1 MKTRLTI
8 LLVLVMALC
17 LLAGH
22 AAAAGRYEAFSNGGI
37 VLGPGEPAITSSYN
51 GASILSVPID
61 NEATDWNAVMLNGG
75 NYDLQVKMQPPAPPA
90 AGYYCV
96 GAGAYMGGATYF
108 DDEMQK
114 QIAREEADKSS
125 SLPHISTNFPA
136 MEPDSTGMVL
146 IPAVCD
152 PSLGYQYE
160 QVCWRFTNGTDV
172 KYVYERYFFTA
183 KHSSSEPIT
192 LNARYVSADWQ
203 KPMENAYGVASAQR
217 ENGTLTL
224 YLDENVNYGMHF
236 EIALE
241 LSGPADASTAEIVVQ
256 INEEKRSFRGGRTV
270 DGTFRFSRRNNEQ
283 EEPLLLACQ
292 PTGSVQSYPACM
304 VKWYGKDR
312 KVLDYG
318 TLNIYTVPKEH
329 KPFTD
334 YLAENPQY
342 TDWYPLAT
350 SQMKVDNNMK
360 NCGIQT
366 TLSAGHI
373 SVEPSGKTPSGNPGE
388 IAYEINPPTV
398 DANGNPITEKI
409 TWVRIHSAGSGDSY
423 GRGKE
428 GPMIDESYFLPS
440 PKEVNNNGKV
450 DLGADHPVV
459 RYKAK
464 SVDVYLQQNYDP
476 WGAGIWLINWYTG
489 SEKPSGDTRPVS
501 SQYLVIETAQ
511 LFDFEREDPVALV
524 DRESDITSPVQYTM
538 LVKPAS
544 MASGLDG
551 WRLVARVD
559 LQNGV
564 DAYHRELYTINDTG
578 AKNKLT
584 LAKGET
590 MVLYMPY
597 PEGFAYGTE
606 QVFTLYHYA
615 TSNYKDEPETLTGTN
630 TPYGIRYEVSS
641 LSPFVHSWAKVEEP
655 VVTPTAAPAGTPD
668 VPAVP
673 PKAGDNTPVVLLAW
687 LAAMAVCA
695 MSLLV
700 GQKKRL

>member
-1 MKTRLTI
+1 MKTRSAI
-8 LLVLVMALC
+8 LLALVMALC

-37 VLGPGEPAITSSYN
+37 VLGPGEPAITSQYE
-51 GASILSVPID
+51 GANILSVPVN

-75 NYDLQVKMQPPAPPA
+75 NYDLQVKMQPPAPPE
-90 AGYYCV
+90 AGYYCAGV
-96 GAGAYMGGATYF
+96 GAYNGGATF
-108 DDEMQK
+108 LGDEAQK
-114 QIAREEADKSS
+114 EEARNNAKKNTDT
-125 SLPHISTNFPA
+125 SLITHPFPA

-146 IPAVCD
+146 IPAVNIPKD
-152 PSLGYQYE
+152 GFYYTQI
-160 QVCWRFTNGTDV
+160 CWRFTNG
-172 KYVYERYFFTA
+172 KNEQYVFERYFFTA

-224 YLDENVNYGMHF
+224 YLDENANYGMHF

-241 LSGPADASTAEIVVQ
+241 LSGPADASTAEIIVQ
-256 INEEKRSFRGGRTV
+256 INEEKRSFRGGRTD

-304 VKWYGKDR
+304 VKWYGKDG

-350 SQMKVDNNMK
+350 SQMKVDDNMK
-360 NCGIQT
+360 NCGIQA

-373 SVEPSGKTPSGNPGE
+373 SVEPSGKTPSGKPGE
-388 IAYEINPPTV
+388 IAYEIYPPTV
-398 DANGNPITEKI
+398 DVNGDPITEKI

-428 GPMIDESYFLPS
+428 GRMIVESYFLPS
-440 PKEVNNNGKV
+440 PKEVGNNGRV

-459 RYKAK
+459 RHKVK
-464 SVDVYLQQNYDP
+464 SVEVYLQKNYDP

-489 SEKPSGDTRPVS
+489 AEEPSADAVPVS

-524 DRESDITSPVQYTM
+524 DQESDITSPVQYTT

-544 MASGLDG
+544 MAGGLDG
-551 WRLVARVD
+551 WRLMARVD

-578 AKNKLT
+578 AANKLT
-584 LAKGET
+584 FAKGET

-615 TSNYKDEPETLTGTN
+615 SGDYKEEPETLTGTN

-655 VVTPTAAPAGTPD
+655 VVTPTAAP
-668 VPAVP
+668 

-687 LAAMAVCA
+687 LAVMAVCA
-695 MSLLV
+695 MGLLA
-700 GQKKRL
+700 GQRKRL